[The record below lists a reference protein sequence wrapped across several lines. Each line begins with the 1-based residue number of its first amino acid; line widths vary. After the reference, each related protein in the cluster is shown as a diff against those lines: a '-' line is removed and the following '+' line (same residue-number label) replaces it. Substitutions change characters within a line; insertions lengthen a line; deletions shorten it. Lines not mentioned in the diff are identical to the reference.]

1 VFTDGL
7 LGNSSRTFSVFID
20 GSTYSILAT
29 QLFPI
34 QVPISRSQLALRVFI
49 GPPVGARHLQSVPA
63 NSVCDRLAFPDGF
76 LRFEVT
82 LSCLNSRP
90 TASGN
95 KRHRQQVRQLAS
107 RHFDKLTWLDAMP
120 WPDPFTAHFHVPTLH
135 CRCCQNPR
143 LEKSCVPQPLI
154 YAL

>member
-1 VFTDGL
+1 MLDCS
-7 LGNSSRTFSVFID
+7 NSLCTFSVFID
-20 GSTYSILAT
+20 GWTYSTLAT

-34 QVPISRSQLALRVFI
+34 QVPISRSQLALRMFI

-63 NSVCDRLAFPDGF
+63 NGVCDRLAFPHGF

-107 RHFDKLTWLDAMP
+107 HHFDNVIWLDALP
-120 WPDPFTAHFHVPTLH
+120 WPDSFAAYFHVPTLH
-135 CRCCQNPR
+135 CRSCQNTR